1 MISYVKLSPLKFSDR
16 TFYILLNDQQCV
28 ARIVAVVFT
37 FPPSLPPT
45 SPPLSLPPF
54 PPSLAPSVPPFL
66 PNCLPT
72 YLSTYLP
79 ITLTTRNCGTLIDT
93 NLKKLALIKTKSFF

>member
-28 ARIVAVVFT
+28 ARTVAVVFT

-45 SPPLSLPPF
+45 F
-54 PPSLAPSVPPFL
+54 PPSLTPSFPSLPCSLCPSLPP
-66 PNCLPT
+66 
-72 YLSTYLP
+72 
-79 ITLTTRNCGTLIDT
+79 
-93 NLKKLALIKTKSFF
+93 

>member
-45 SPPLSLPPF
+45 F
-54 PPSLAPSVPPFL
+54 PPSLAPSVPPSLPPSL
-66 PNCLPT
+66 PNYLPT